1 MEELVTAMQKI
12 AITDVAKFTA
22 QHLEAPQQI
31 AESSNVIPIYDEY
44 HEGCIPLYTLR
55 AACGYFED
63 GEVPEEE
70 GWVDATGNGFTPD
83 PKRHFVVHA
92 KGDSM
97 FPKIKNGD
105 FCIFEYQDDDID
117 DVTLID
123 QNGDIIP
130 RIEEVPED
138 RIVNMLTDEVLFNAG
153 TGSLDNVVILKQ
165 DDETQ
170 QEYEDRV
177 YQKALDAVNDEI
189 VYIEENGKYNF
200 QSYCGTPDVEWY
212 DKARDW
218 AVKDVMA
225 WMTE

>member
-1 MEELVTAMQKI
+1 MLSDKRFTYYQPQAYHDDGTNIDYGALPEELFSFQAFPTKEMCEEWLRN
-12 AITDVAKFTA
+12 
-22 QHLEAPQQI
+22 H
-31 AESSNVIPIYDEY
+31 NYD
-44 HEGCIPLYTLR
+44 PR
-55 AACGYFED
+55 
-63 GEVPEEE
+63 
-70 GWVDATGNGFTPD
+70 
-83 PKRHFVVHA
+83 
-92 KGDSM
+92 
-97 FPKIKNGD
+97 D
-105 FCIFEYQDDDID
+105 FCIFEYSDDDIE

-138 RIVNMLTDEVLFNAG
+138 RIVNMLADEVLFNAG

-212 DKARDW
+212 DKARLL
-218 AVKDVMA
+218 AVKNVLR
-225 WMTE
+225 WMSPEPEE